1 MRHMGS
7 QLAQNSVRTYR
18 LAPEGF
24 VAARNKLLR
33 QKAVLFAGL
42 VGVLFAVQYKEFGDN
57 WRQGSIASLLPAFLA
72 ALLVIGALVVGV
84 RKGLKRN
91 QESWNS
97 YELLIG
103 EDFLIRRIKDFPEL
117 EIQQHEITAIKES
130 AIGLHV
136 ETNRKDR
143 AIGIASALVDYDD
156 AKARLSRWMPVE
168 KPQQGWL
175 TPSLWTWG
183 LPLLFLILFV
193 CFYLATR
200 SWIIVATGLP
210 LFVGLIWSLWLIRKS
225 VQVSAHMK
233 RLSLFT
239 FLPLLAIAVKLI
251 LAIRNWH

>member
-1 MRHMGS
+1 MES
-7 QLAQNSVRTYR
+7 QLAPNSVRTYR

-24 VAARNKLLR
+24 IAARNKLLR
-33 QKAVLFAGL
+33 QKAFLFAGL

-57 WRQGSIASLLPAFLA
+57 WRQGSIASLLPAFFA
-72 ALLVIGALVVGV
+72 ALVVSGALVVGV

-91 QESWNS
+91 QESWIS

-143 AIGIASALVDYDD
+143 AIGIASALVDFDD
-156 AKARLSRWMPVE
+156 AKERLSRWMPVE
-168 KPQQGWL
+168 VSQQGL

-200 SWIIVATGLP
+200 SWTIIATGLP

-225 VQVSAHMK
+225 VQVSTHMK
-233 RLSLFT
+233 RLSLVT
-239 FLPLLAIAVKLI
+239 LLPLLSIAAKLI
-251 LAIRNWH
+251 QAIRSWH